1 MAVKKATK
9 KVVSKS
15 AKGKGKPAPK
25 KAVAKK
31 PAVKKVKAVKD
42 PYAWLEP
49 NKANPT
55 RHIRYSNVSIVEA
68 FTDKFPEM
76 VEVTKAPARYT
87 GLVGKRYLNWQF
99 AVKAINEY
107 QAESLISKGAK
118 HVAKELDEVG
128 ILAVEAG
135 DIED

>member
-31 PAVKKVKAVKD
+31 PVVKKVKD

-55 RHIRYSNVSIVEA
+55 RHIRYSNVSIAEA

-76 VEVTKAPARYT
+76 VEITKAPSRYS
-87 GLVGKRYLNWQF
+87 GLLGKRFLNWSF